1 MTRRERAKRPG
12 VSPPH
17 PVGSSP
23 PADLT
28 ESPGRPDTNAG
39 PNLDADPA
47 SGPDPEV
54 LDAAALAAL
63 ARARRAAADRGLR
76 PGVVPRRRRKA
87 SQATYSQAGQ
97 DERDPVL
104 IGDQFEHLLGERGWQ
119 VDIAAGS
126 VMGRWAHIVGPGVAA
141 HSQPVGFQDGI
152 LTVRAESTA
161 WATQL
166 RYMTSQLI
174 QRIETEI
181 GPGTIT
187 ELKIVGPTA
196 PSWRH
201 GPRRSLGPGPRD
213 TYG

>member
-1 MTRRERAKRPG
+1 M
-12 VSPPH
+12 
-17 PVGSSP
+17 
-23 PADLT
+23 D
-28 ESPGRPDTNAG
+28 SPGPSALIGPPTPVEQPATNTAPDG
-39 PNLDADPA
+39 EADPS
-47 SGPDPEV
+47 SGPDPET
-54 LDAAALAAL
+54 LDAAAIAAL
-63 ARARRAAADRGLR
+63 ARARRSAADRGLR

-87 SQATYSQAGQ
+87 IQATYSQPGQ

-104 IGDQFEHLLGERGWQ
+104 IGDQFEQLLGERGWQ

-126 VMGRWAHIVGPGVAA
+126 VMGRWPSIVGPGVAG

-166 RYMTSQLI
+166 RYMASQLI
-174 QRIETEI
+174 QRIEAEI